1 MSATDAVT
9 PGALVGRVDP
19 LEVRCRH
26 CERHGRLRL
35 ERPEA
40 GAGRRRG
47 GEHAATAVATASL
60 PG

>member
-1 MSATDAVT
+1 MGAKGAVT
-9 PGALVGRVDP
+9 LGGLAGRVDH
-19 LEVRCRH
+19 LDVVCRR

-47 GEHAATAVATASL
+47 GEPAAAAVATASL

>member
-1 MSATDAVT
+1 MGTSGAVT
-9 PGALVGRVDP
+9 LGELVGWIDH
-19 LEVRCRH
+19 LEVRCRR